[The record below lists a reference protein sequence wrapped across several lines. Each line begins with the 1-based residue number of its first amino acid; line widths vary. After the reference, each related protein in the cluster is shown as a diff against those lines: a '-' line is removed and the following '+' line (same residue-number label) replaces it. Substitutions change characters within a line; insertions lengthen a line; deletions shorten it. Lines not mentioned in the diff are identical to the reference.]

1 MTYLGGPYY
10 PWWLDNLADDVIGDG
25 AAFEHPAQ
33 GADAVRMIVLAARDL
48 YEQHKFSFIGD
59 YDDRF
64 LEEYTCQIRGE
75 PTHQRRSHGYPQQ
88 RRQCPTD
95 CGQPPPAPLGPAIR
109 APHGREIHRDRPC
122 RDLQLARAMNPVH
135 PQQQRRYAHQRPV
148 TVPHPAAR
156 PRAARAG

>member
-48 YEQHKFSFIGD
+48 YDQHKVSFIGD

-75 PTHQRRSHGYPQQ
+75 PTS
-88 RRQCPTD
+88 
-95 CGQPPPAPLGPAIR
+95 A
-109 APHGREIHRDRPC
+109 
-122 RDLQLARAMNPVH
+122 V
-135 PQQQRRYAHQRPV
+135 V
-148 TVPHPAAR
+148 TVTRDNAGNAQQIVVNHRPLRSVLLFARLMEEKLTGTDLAAIFSSR
-156 PRAARAG
+156 VP